1 MKLITL
7 DKLGTFLD
15 NLKNLFATKTDLD
28 NKVDKVSG
36 KGLSTNDYTTAE
48 KTKLSGVANGAQVN
62 TIESIKVNGTALTP
76 SSKAVNIDLSEYAT
90 NSSLSGYAKK
100 SDISGVYIYKGSVKT
115 YSALP
120 TSGQKAGDVY
130 NVEGADSSHGVKA
143 GDNVAWNGTAWDVL
157 AGTVDL
163 SGYATTAS
171 LSNKVD
177 KVSGKGLSTN
187 DYTSAEKTKLAGI
200 ATSAQVNVIETIK
213 VNGSALSVSNK
224 AVNISVPDVTECTDA
239 EINAL
244 FTS

>member
-130 NVEGADSSHGVKA
+130 NVEGADSSYGIKA

-157 AGTVDL
+157 SGTVDL

-200 ATSAQVNVIETIK
+200 ATSAQVNVIETVK
-213 VNGSALSVSNK
+213 VNGSALRVSNK
-224 AVNISVPDVTECTDA
+224 AVDISVPDVTECTNE

>member
-1 MKLITL
+1 MKIITL
-7 DKLGTFLD
+7 NNLGSFLAD
-15 NLKNLFATKTDLD
+15 IKNLFAAKTDLD

-48 KTKLSGVANGAQVN
+48 KTKLSGVASGAQVN
-62 TIESIKVNGTALTP
+62 TIETVKVNGAALTP
-76 SSKAVNIDLSEYAT
+76 SSKAVNIDLSAYAT
-90 NSSLSGYAKK
+90 TSSLSGYAKK
-100 SDISGVYIYKGSVKT
+100 SDISGAYIYKGSVKT

-120 TSGQKAGDVY
+120 TSGQTAGDVY
-130 NVEGADSSHGVKA
+130 NVEGADSSHNVKA

-163 SGYATTAS
+163 SGYATTAA
-171 LSNKVD
+171 LNNKVD

-187 DYTSAEKTKLAGI
+187 DYTSNEKTKLSGI
-200 ATSAQVNVIETIK
+200 ANGAQVNVIESVK
-213 VNGSALSVSNK
+213 VNGTALTPSNK
-224 AVNISVPDVTECTDA
+224 SVDITIPVVEECTDA